1 MLFAWQVMGEVEVFE
16 KEDARRRYPRR
27 PKHAMDPWV
36 ATRVHDIRSN
46 WKAQKSYE
54 TMNDRQKKG
63 DCPQLCQTT
72 GASKDWGEHWGC

>member
-1 MLFAWQVMGEVEVFE
+1 MGEVEVFE
-16 KEDARRRYPRR
+16 KEDARRRFPRR

-54 TMNDRQKKG
+54 TMNDRQKKVIVHSYVKL
-63 DCPQLCQTT
+63 PVQAKT
-72 GASKDWGEHWGC
+72 GENTGVADL